1 VVTHQKGALWQ
12 NIVRTTEKALQ
23 TGALVPVP
31 TDLTFIED
39 SGVHFFIRVLASL
52 TRKDKARKQQE
63 DAAKTGKNPNP
74 FCPPE
79 KDLVVADILDTHRAI
94 LNKYNV
100 VEHHLLIITR
110 QYEDQDTLL
119 TLKDF
124 EALWLCMAEYKSLGF
139 YNGGK
144 DAGASQQ
151 HKHLQLVP
159 LPLAPQG
166 PAIPIEPLISEVD
179 NDGSYTKIP
188 GFPFLHSFKTLRR
201 ELMNAPHDAAR
212 ETFHIYVSMLEQVG
226 MTGPAKN
233 SLTRQSM
240 PYCLLVTR
248 DWMLLIPRSR
258 ECFGDISLNSLA
270 FAGSLFVRN
279 KQQLEQIKSFRPM
292 NVLRSVTFPSFI

>member
-12 NIVRTTEKALQ
+12 NILRTTENALR

-39 SGVHFFIRVLASL
+39 SGVRFFIRALASL
-52 TRKDKARKQQE
+52 TRKDEARKQQE
-63 DAAKTGKNPNP
+63 VAAKNGKKPNP

-79 KDLVVADILDTHRAI
+79 KDLVVADISETHRAV

-100 VEHHLLIITR
+100 MEHHLLIITR

-166 PAIPIEPLISEVD
+166 PPIPIEPLIINTGV
-179 NDGSYTKIP
+179 NDSYTKIP
-188 GFPFLHSFKTLRR
+188 GFPFLHSFMPLRR
-201 ELMNAPHDAAR
+201 ELINAPHVAAR
-212 ETFHIYVSMLEQVG
+212 ETFHLYASMLEQVG
-226 MTGPAKN
+226 MTGPAKKG
-233 SLTRQSM
+233 LTRQSM
-240 PYCLLVTR
+240 PYCLLITR
-248 DWMLLIPRSR
+248 DWILLIPRSR

-270 FAGSLFVRN
+270 FAGSFFVRN
-279 KQQLEQIKSFRPM
+279 EQQLEQVKAFRPM
-292 NVLRSVTFPSFI
+292 NVLRSVTIPS

>member
-12 NIVRTTEKALQ
+12 NIVRTTESALRN
-23 TGALVPVP
+23 GALVPVP
-31 TDLTFIED
+31 TDFTFIED
-39 SGVHFFIRVLASL
+39 SGVRFFIRILAGL
-52 TRKDKARKQQE
+52 ARKDEARKQQE
-63 DAAKTGKNPNP
+63 VAEKSGKNSNP

-79 KDLVVADILDTHRAI
+79 QDLVVADISETHLAV

-100 VEHHLLIITR
+100 MEHHLLIITR

-119 TLKDF
+119 TLNDF

-166 PAIPIEPLISEVD
+166 PPIPIEPLIINVGD
-179 NDGSYTKIP
+179 NDSYTKVP
-188 GFPFLHSFKTLRR
+188 GFPFLHSFRPLRR
-201 ELMNAPHDAAR
+201 ELINAPHDAAR
-212 ETFHIYVSMLEQVG
+212 ETLHIYASMLEQVG
-226 MTGPAKN
+226 MTNPTKKGI
-233 SLTRQSM
+233 TRQSM

-279 KQQLEQIKSFRPM
+279 EQQLEQIRSFRPM
-292 NVLRSVTFPSFI
+292 NVLRSVTIHL

>member
-1 VVTHQKGALWQ
+1 VVTYQKRVLWQ
-12 NIVRTTEKALQ
+12 NIVRTTESALR

-31 TDLTFIED
+31 TDHTFIED
-39 SGVHFFIRVLASL
+39 GGVRFFIRVLATLS
-52 TRKDKARKQQE
+52 RKDEARKQQE
-63 DAAKTGKNPNP
+63 AAEKSGKNPNP

-79 KDLVVADILDTHRAI
+79 ADLVVADISDTHLAV

-119 TLKDF
+119 TLNDF

-159 LPLAPQG
+159 LPLAPEG
-166 PAIPIEPLISEVD
+166 PAVPIEPLIINAGD
-179 NDGSYTKIP
+179 NENSYTKVP
-188 GFPFLHSFKTLRR
+188 GFPFLHSFRPLRK
-201 ELMNAPHDAAR
+201 ELINAPHDAAR
-212 ETFHIYVSMLEQVG
+212 ETFHIYASMLEQVD
-226 MTGPAKN
+226 MKSPAKN
-233 SLTRQSM
+233 GLTRQSM

-248 DWMLLIPRSR
+248 DWMLLVPRSR
-258 ECFGDISLNSLA
+258 ECFSDISLNSLA

-279 KQQLEQIKSFRPM
+279 EQQLAQIKSVRPM
-292 NVLRSVTFPSFI
+292 NVLRSVTLHS